1 MVAVSYWIHD
11 IYRRF
16 LIRFRGGL
24 SVVIPNNKTIEHRQL
39 KVMFYCN
46 VVKLTIFYSLNNFI
60 T

>member
-24 SVVIPNNKTIEHRQL
+24 SVVIPNNKTIEHRRL
-39 KVMFYCN
+39 KVLFDIMF
-46 VVKLTIFYSLNNFI
+46 V
-60 T
+60 